1 MPFLRAALLP
11 NRKPSVERAKPERII
26 RTREELLIAQAAKAW
41 IALDDLM
48 TKSELARL
56 GY

>member
-11 NRKPSVERAKPERII
+11 NRKPSVVRAKPERII

-48 TKSELARL
+48 TKSELTRL